1 MTNKFVARG
10 GAYADIHAE
19 CKQNHKTS
27 SHFGERVFEFG
38 KRHGVWAL
46 GNKWFR
52 KDHAAALIAG
62 LIRPT
67 SGSISLDNQRLGKN
81 MDFPPSMGL
90 LIENPAFLPSLTG
103 LENLKLLA
111 EINARIKP
119 RTIAQTLSSV
129 GLDPRDPRK
138 VKKYSLGMK
147 QRLGLAAAFM
157 ESPDLILLDEPTNA
171 LDVDGCA
178 MIAAQ
183 ILQQRES
190 GALVVVASHD
200 RAFLQRVSDSIFCVE
215 NGHVRRNDYAT

>member
-1 MTNKFVARG
+1 MQISMLNVSKTIKRVPILENVSLNLESGTGYGLWGTNG
-10 GAYADIHAE
+10 SG
-19 CKQNHKTS
+19 KTMLL
-27 SHFGERVFEFG
+27 R
-38 KRHGVWAL
+38 L
-46 GNKWFR
+46 
-52 KDHAAALIAG
+52 LAG

>member
-1 MTNKFVARG
+1 MQISMLNVSKTIKRVPILENVSLNLESGTVYGLWGTNG
-10 GAYADIHAE
+10 SG
-19 CKQNHKTS
+19 KTMLL
-27 SHFGERVFEFG
+27 R
-38 KRHGVWAL
+38 L
-46 GNKWFR
+46 
-52 KDHAAALIAG
+52 LAG

-67 SGSISLDNQRLGKN
+67 SGGISLDNQRLGKN

-90 LIENPAFLPSLTG
+90 LIENPAFLPSLAG

-147 QRLGLAAAFM
+147 QRLGLATAFM

>member
-1 MTNKFVARG
+1 MQISMLNVSKTIKQVPILENVSLNLESGTVYGLWGTNG
-10 GAYADIHAE
+10 SG
-19 CKQNHKTS
+19 KTMLL
-27 SHFGERVFEFG
+27 R
-38 KRHGVWAL
+38 L
-46 GNKWFR
+46 
-52 KDHAAALIAG
+52 LAG

-67 SGSISLDNQRLGKN
+67 AGSISLDNQRLGKN

-90 LIENPAFLPSLTG
+90 LIENPAFLPGLTG

-129 GLDPRDPRK
+129 GLDPRDPRR

-200 RAFLQRVSDSIFCVE
+200 RAFLQSVSDSIFCVE

>member
-1 MTNKFVARG
+1 MQISMLNVSKTIKRVPILENVSLNLEGGTVYGLWGTNG
-10 GAYADIHAE
+10 SG
-19 CKQNHKTS
+19 KTMLL
-27 SHFGERVFEFG
+27 R
-38 KRHGVWAL
+38 L
-46 GNKWFR
+46 
-52 KDHAAALIAG
+52 LAG

>member
-1 MTNKFVARG
+1 MQISMLNVSKTIKRVPILENVSLNLESGTVYGLWGTNG
-10 GAYADIHAE
+10 SG
-19 CKQNHKTS
+19 KTMLL
-27 SHFGERVFEFG
+27 R
-38 KRHGVWAL
+38 L
-46 GNKWFR
+46 
-52 KDHAAALIAG
+52 LAG

>member
-1 MTNKFVARG
+1 MQISMLNVSKTIKRVPILENVSLNLESGTVYGLWGTNG
-10 GAYADIHAE
+10 SG
-19 CKQNHKTS
+19 KTMLL
-27 SHFGERVFEFG
+27 R
-38 KRHGVWAL
+38 L
-46 GNKWFR
+46 
-52 KDHAAALIAG
+52 LAG

-190 GALVVVASHD
+190 GALVVVGSHD

>member
-1 MTNKFVARG
+1 MQISMLNVSKTIKRVPILENVSLNLESGTVYGLWGTNG
-10 GAYADIHAE
+10 SG
-19 CKQNHKTS
+19 KTMLL
-27 SHFGERVFEFG
+27 R
-38 KRHGVWAL
+38 L
-46 GNKWFR
+46 
-52 KDHAAALIAG
+52 LAG

-67 SGSISLDNQRLGKN
+67 SGSISLDNQRQGKN

>member
-1 MTNKFVARG
+1 MQISMLNVSKTIKRVPILENVSLNLESGTVYGLWGTNG
-10 GAYADIHAE
+10 SG
-19 CKQNHKTS
+19 KTMLL
-27 SHFGERVFEFG
+27 R
-38 KRHGVWAL
+38 L
-46 GNKWFR
+46 
-52 KDHAAALIAG
+52 LAG

-147 QRLGLAAAFM
+147 QRLGLAAAVM